1 MSGTLFGLADSR
13 AGVMVRGVAV
23 PTTLV
28 VICATSAL
36 LVAEMLAAS
45 LLNRS
50 GCCERHWLSV
60 GFDPRSIYS
69 SSAGSAPSR
78 ITSHFLKI
86 QFALHTPRRR
96 SLVEPTRNALRAI
109 LSRLLS

>member
-1 MSGTLFGLADSR
+1 MWGTLFGLADNR
-13 AGVMVRGVAV
+13 AGAMVRGVAV

-50 GCCERHWLSV
+50 SCCERHWLSV
-60 GFDPRSIYS
+60 GFDPRSIC
-69 SSAGSAPSR
+69 SSAGSTPSR
-78 ITSHFLKI
+78 VTPHFLKS
-86 QFALHTPRRR
+86 QFALRMPRRR
-96 SLVEPTRNALRAI
+96 SLVGPTQNALHAI
-109 LSRLLS
+109 LSRLLA